1 MGGLLSPWSILIT
14 SRTISISL
22 SIVVGSGRNDA
33 LFYRLFGM
41 QQSGKSGRKET
52 ADCLKAKKAR
62 LCRWL
67 KGLSPSPIC
76 G

>member
-1 MGGLLSPWSILIT
+1 VGGLVSLWSAHIT
-14 SRTISISL
+14 SRIISISL
-22 SIVVGSGRNDA
+22 SFVVGSGRNGA

>member
-1 MGGLLSPWSILIT
+1 MSLWSTNFT
-14 SRTISISL
+14 SRIISISL
-22 SIVVGSGRNDA
+22 SIVVGSGINGD

-41 QQSGKSGRKET
+41 QLFGKSGRKET
-52 ADCLKAKKAR
+52 TNCLKAKKAR
-62 LCRWL
+62 FFWWL